1 MKYIIIICLISL
13 ILSEDIDASVR
24 YLEKHAHDKS
34 QHYCSRYVS
43 DALEAGGFKPD
54 RPGSAYQYWS
64 EKRLEKIG
72 YVEIDKPTS
81 FKKGDITVT
90 ENTPKHKDGHIA
102 MYSGDRWISDF
113 RQKSENVYRD
123 QPKVHYYR
131 YVGKNESKK
140 TNITSYNS

>member
-1 MKYIIIICLISL
+1 MPHFTYTVRGYWCICK
-13 ILSEDIDASVR
+13 ILR
-24 YLEKHAHDKS
+24 KHAHDKS

-81 FKKGDITVT
+81 LKEEI
-90 ENTPKHKDGHIA
+90 
-102 MYSGDRWISDF
+102 
-113 RQKSENVYRD
+113 
-123 QPKVHYYR
+123 
-131 YVGKNESKK
+131 
-140 TNITSYNS
+140 

>member
-64 EKRLEKIG
+64 EK
-72 YVEIDKPTS
+72 DW
-81 FKKGDITVT
+81 KKLD
-90 ENTPKHKDGHIA
+90 
-102 MYSGDRWISDF
+102 M
-113 RQKSENVYRD
+113 
-123 QPKVHYYR
+123 
-131 YVGKNESKK
+131 
-140 TNITSYNS
+140 